1 MQRRQWTTDYVEQ
14 RDTRVGRGTFMGDVK
29 VGVTGRGA
37 PGAVNEAAADGKRR
51 AGTCRTEQYSGGP
64 GNEGPVWVET
74 RDAGSE

>member
-1 MQRRQWTTDYVEQ
+1 
-14 RDTRVGRGTFMGDVK
+14 MGDVK